1 MTQKINTQ
9 IPEATDVE
17 ATERRNSLIE
27 SGVITPGSPVER
39 AAAIPL
45 NELTPF
51 EARLLF
57 IKDGAIKPV
66 ERLSDN
72 TVTYCELPASRN
84 VKSTNVEEGEYRVK
98 PIVSEEDY
106 SRRKMVYFRS
116 LQELLFARRDLN
128 LIVGKKELTDPEWFF

>member
-1 MTQKINTQ
+1 MTQQINTQ

-27 SGVITPGSPVER
+27 SRVITPGSPVER
-39 AAAIPL
+39 KASLSL

-51 EARLLF
+51 ETRMLL
-57 IKDGAIKPV
+57 IKQGAIKPV
-66 ERLSDN
+66 ERLEDGS
-72 TVTYCELPASRN
+72 VTYCELPEKQN

-98 PIVSEEDY
+98 PILSESDY
-106 SRRKMVYFRS
+106 LRKKMVYFRS

-128 LIVGKKELTDPEWFF
+128 LIVGKKEFTDPEWFF